1 MASVND
7 FDVRCFISYFDVI
20 CWVANSGNPT
30 YGYYGYYGYGTS
42 VNDFDVRFLL
52 VILT

>member
-1 MASVND
+1 MASVKD

-30 YGYYGYYGYGTS
+30 YGTTALKK
-42 VNDFDVRFLL
+42 R
-52 VILT
+52 